1 MLDDP
6 GLYPEQNKT
15 YSRNCWFRT
24 FLEAIKCL
32 LPRPHQPSL
41 TAISQS
47 SQSLSGGLKCVH
59 HFACI
64 YSQIVIIHSIHIS
77 YCIPRYEYPQVSP
90 KDWYIYIYIDV
101 LSRQLTAAN
110 KLPFR
115 RTRPRLQ
122 SSRSPCHSQPGHGR
136 DMVDMVD
143 MVYSIS
149 SAANESI
156 RIIQVRYINYMCI
169 YIYTYIYTY
178 YKLLWYIILIWSYL
192 DVLYMW
198 IITKPSRN
206 SPEMSGTIL

>member
-1 MLDDP
+1 VHLAQPTSIASAGSKHCLMLDDP

-90 KDWYIYIYIDV
+90 KDWYIYIYWCPFKATDGCKQAAISKDA
-101 LSRQLTAAN
+101 SKAPKQSLT
-110 KLPFR
+110 LPL
-115 RTRPRLQ
+115 TTWTWTW
-122 SSRSPCHSQPGHGR
+122 HGR
-136 DMVDMVD
+136 HGRHGRQHLLG
-143 MVYSIS
+143 SQ
-149 SAANESI
+149 
-156 RIIQVRYINYMCI
+156 RINTNY
-169 YIYTYIYTY
+169 T
-178 YKLLWYIILIWSYL
+178 S
-192 DVLYMW
+192 
-198 IITKPSRN
+198 
-206 SPEMSGTIL
+206 

>member
-90 KDWYIYIYIDV
+90 KDWYIYI
-101 LSRQLTAAN
+101 LMSFQGN
-110 KLPFR
+110 W
-115 RTRPRLQ
+115 RLQ
-122 SSRSPCHSQPGHGR
+122 TSCHFEGRVQGSKAVAHLATHNLDMDVTWSTWSTWSTASPRQPTNQYELYKL
-136 DMVDMVD
+136 DILITC
-143 MVYSIS
+143 VY
-149 SAANESI
+149 
-156 RIIQVRYINYMCI
+156 YI
-169 YIYTYIYTY
+169 YIRTN
-178 YKLLWYIILIWSYL
+178 KLLWYIILIWSYL

-198 IITKPSRN
+198 IITKPLRN